1 MNRQSPIELKK
12 CKLART
18 PFSNSTGK
26 TVRLIIAAALG
37 KESETGT
44 WARLLGCGL
53 AQPPPRSGWQS
64 LPPNLESC
72 FRSSDPTS
80 RNFSS
85 RNIGPKKWT
94 QRLPQQRRI
103 NTAKLWAG
111 RHVHH
116 LRRHRWG
123 RPATRCS
130 PLKDGVIWIPR
141 PSGRVLS

>member
-1 MNRQSPIELKK
+1 MQISKDTIFQLNWQN
-12 CKLART
+12 CKAYYSRR
-18 PFSNSTGK
+18 SWQG
-26 TVRLIIAAALG
+26 VG
-37 KESETGT
+37 DTGT